1 MIGGVG
7 VDLVD
12 IARIGAVL
20 ERSERFARRVFTIG
34 ERRHGAGRRIPAG
47 HLAACFAA
55 KEAFLKA
62 IGIGL
67 WGGVPLRQIEVVQA
81 ADGRHHLK
89 LGPLAE
95 QALRRAGG
103 NAATLGLSRERRVA
117 VAVVVVQ

>member
-12 IARIGAVL
+12 IARID
-20 ERSERFARRVFTIG
+20 EISRRSERFAQRVFTAD
-34 ERRHGAGRRIPAG
+34 ERRQGAARRGSAR

-67 WGGVPLRQIEVVQA
+67 WGGVPLRQIEVVHEPNRQP
-81 ADGRHHLK
+81 RLK

-95 QALRRAGG
+95 QALRRAGCTS
-103 NAATLGLSRERRVA
+103 ALLALSYERRVA
-117 VAVVVVQ
+117 VAVVLAL

>member
-20 ERSERFARRVFTIG
+20 KRSEGFARRVFTTG
-34 ERRHGAGRRIPAG
+34 ERRHGADRRVSAP

-55 KEAFLKA
+55 KEAFLKS
-62 IGIGL
+62 IGTGL
-67 WGGVPLRQIEVVQA
+67 WGGVPLRQIEVVHA
-81 ADGRHHLK
+81 ADGRPRLK

-103 NAATLGLSRERRVA
+103 HATMLGLSHDRRVA